1 MTALASHKRPGMIA
15 VLSLAVASAL
25 VAGPAL
31 AQDKYTMTIKDHKFD
46 PAAIEA
52 PAGERF
58 QMTIVNE
65 DPTPEE
71 FESHDFHVE
80 KIVSGNSTIKVFVGP
95 LEPGEYKFF
104 GEMHS
109 DTAQGTLTVK

>member
-1 MTALASHKRPGMIA
+1 MKALASRKRLGMA
-15 VLSLAVASAL
+15 AALPLAVAATL
-25 VAGPAL
+25 VTSSAL
-31 AQDKYTMTIKDHKFD
+31 AQDKYTVTIKDHKFD